1 MHCATTYCGLRM
13 KGTCMI
19 AKKKKKRQAKARSS
33 ARRHSP
39 NEAGW
44 SDRGHRSR
52 RNVMSEHAR
61 TRARRGG
68 FTPTHTSSQA
78 KPSHGKRRRAAH
90 PQPGH
95 THVTRRHE
103 QAAGQG
109 RRATRAAEQPR
120 GTACSTTA
128 RGRTTRRPKRDTK
141 RPTGSTG
148 RLTPRY
154 PLPPPSCF
162 SEARRGRKA
171 RNRPLLLP
179 AEKTPSR
186 LPLQR
191 CSSAKNNDAGTHKVG
206 RTQKRTINKGPA
218 KLASKERRALGN

>member
-1 MHCATTYCGLRM
+1 
-13 KGTCMI
+13 
-19 AKKKKKRQAKARSS
+19 
-33 ARRHSP
+33 
-39 NEAGW
+39 
-44 SDRGHRSR
+44 
-52 RNVMSEHAR
+52 MSEHAR

-171 RNRPLLLP
+171 RATALSSSLPKKLPPASRSSGARRP
-179 AEKTPSR
+179 KTMT
-186 LPLQR
+186 Q
-191 CSSAKNNDAGTHKVG
+191 A
-206 RTQKRTINKGPA
+206 RTKSGELKSGQ
-218 KLASKERRALGN
+218 